1 VGKQWTLTELI
12 SRHLPCVLAI
22 VCLTRANERQ
32 LVQLFVGASFWQLST
47 GPELPRSILGAA
59 AMPMTNHVVTLEAA
73 GLGDAVRVTIA
84 TPWRRGQVHSI

>member
-1 VGKQWTLTELI
+1 MSKQWTLTDLI

-59 AMPMTNHVVTLEAA
+59 TMPTTNHVVPLKAA
-73 GLGDAVRVTIA
+73 GAGTG
-84 TPWRRGQVHSI
+84 RRPGSEML